1 MQPLPVGETG
11 GSAVKGEKRGGG
23 SPGLHKPKA
32 RKAGETPLLG
42 L

>member
-11 GSAVKGEKRGGG
+11 GSQVKGERRGGG
-23 SPGLHKPKA
+23 SPGLHKPEAGKV
-32 RKAGETPLLG
+32 GETPPLG